1 MLGMDVRKVALL
13 VAAAALMGGT
23 AARAADAK
31 SSKPIDFTVRTETS
45 PIAPGAQTV
54 KWDAAK
60 GRWGVTVNLQ
70 QPESRAATLN
80 DIQAGAYYKI
90 TPSLRVGGAVAFGDQ
105 QLLPGPKPNTPDANQ
120 PRVQFETKFKF

>member
-1 MLGMDVRKVALL
+1 SAPRFSNRPPPWRTLGKPWDANAGSRGYILGMDVRKVALL

-70 QPESRAATLN
+70 Q
-80 DIQAGAYYKI
+80 
-90 TPSLRVGGAVAFGDQ
+90 
-105 QLLPGPKPNTPDANQ
+105 
-120 PRVQFETKFKF
+120 